1 MFKKILIA
9 NRGEIAC
16 RIARTC
22 RRLGVAAAG
31 VHSAA
36 DRDALHVREIG
47 ESVEIGG
54 AAASESY
61 LRIDAVIAAAKA
73 VGAEAIHPGFGFLA
87 ENAAF
92 ARAVEAAGLVFIGPT
107 PEVIERLGDK
117 AAAKREAEAAGVPIV
132 PGSRTPSTDP
142 TEIAATV
149 RRIGLPVMLKAAAGG
164 GGKGMRGI
172 ESLDGLEQEIE
183 SAMREAKNAFGDA
196 GLIVEKLIRR
206 GRHIEIQIAGD
217 GRGKVIHLYER
228 ECTLQRRHQKLI
240 EEAPAAPLPAGLR
253 ERLLDDALRLAR
265 RLDYRGVGTVEFLV
279 AGDRHWFLE
288 VNPRLQVEHPVTEEV
303 TGIDIVE
310 LMLRVA
316 CGERLPV
323 RQADV
328 RVSGHAVEARL
339 CAEDAEHDFLP
350 ATGSIE
356 QIAFPSGGVRVE
368 TGVRAGSVV
377 TPHYDSLLA
386 KLVVHA
392 PSRDEAIDRAQAAL
406 AATRVLGVTTN
417 ADFLR
422 RLLARPEVRDAGF
435 HTRSIDEWLARPER
449 ATQAVPLD
457 IVAAAGLWWMLDE
470 RARALDC
477 GAWSGAD
484 VTGWQLQA
492 GDDALSAVP
501 AVLLRDGAS
510 VHEVYLGIPGPDGF
524 TTVLVGAQRLR
535 LALRA
540 QADGGWQCEHG
551 VELQTLA
558 LARRGTSLFV
568 QGGGAS
574 HQLEVVPYLARATA
588 GSAGSGELRAPM
600 MGTILATHAEV
611 GRPVRA
617 GDVVV
622 TMESMKMELKICAEH
637 DGVLASLS
645 VSPGQTVERGLV
657 VAVVGAETD
666 PGVPGPRTEREPGA
680 QTS

>member
-228 ECTLQRRHQKLI
+228 ECTLQRRHQKVI
-240 EEAPAAPLPAGLR
+240 EEAPAANLSAAMR
-253 ERLLDDALRLAR
+253 ERMASDAVCLGERLK
-265 RLDYRGVGTVEFLV
+265 YRGVGTVEFIV
-279 AGDRHWFLE
+279 GEQDYHFLE
-288 VNPRLQVEHPVTEEV
+288 VNPRLQVEHPVTEAV
-303 TGIDIVE
+303 TGLDIVE
-310 LMLRVA
+310 LMMRITSGEGLPLRQD
-316 CGERLPV
+316 EV
-323 RQADV
+323 RI
-328 RVSGHAVEARL
+328 SGHAVEARI
-339 CAEDAEHDFLP
+339 CAEDPAANFLP
-350 ATGSIE
+350 STGRLS
-356 QIAFPSGGVRVE
+356 QVRFPHAGVRVE
-368 TGVRAGSVV
+368 TGIESGSEV
-377 TPHYDSLLA
+377 TPFYDSMLA
-386 KLVVHA
+386 KLITHA
-392 PSRDEAIDRAQAAL
+392 PTRQEALDRLERALDE
-406 AATRVLGVTTN
+406 TVVFGVTSN
-417 ADFLR
+417 IGFLQH
-422 RLLARPEVRDAGF
+422 LIDLPETRKATF
-435 HTRSIDEWLARPER
+435 HTRLIDEQIEGW
-449 ATQAVPLD
+449 
-457 IVAAAGLWWMLDE
+457 
-470 RARALDC
+470 ALDKARHD
-477 GAWSGAD
+477 GQTLAIAAVQWLRGQREHEGRSRWTGWAGS
-484 VTGWQLQA
+484 GWQLGA
-492 GDDALSAVP
+492 GDDGLAPVPSLHVEATDGVSAEIRFGPVG
-501 AVLLRDGAS
+501 ADGS
-510 VHEVYLGIPGPDGF
+510 
-524 TTVLVGAQRLR
+524 VLVGVDDARLRLR
-535 LALRA
+535 LAPADAPDRFLAVVDGRREMVSVHGDGDMLYVQDGRGMHALKAIPYLSYISASA
-540 QADGGWQCEHG
+540 QA
-551 VELQTLA
+551 
-558 LARRGTSLFV
+558 
-568 QGGGAS
+568 
-574 HQLEVVPYLARATA
+574 
-588 GSAGSGELRAPM
+588 SGDVKAPM
-600 MGTILATHAEV
+600 MGLILKVQVA
-611 GRPVRA
+611 P
-617 GDVVV
+617 GDRVEKGAVVAIL
-622 TMESMKMELKICAEH
+622 ESMKMEMRIVADCS
-637 DGVLASLS
+637 GTVSS
-645 VSPGQTVERGLV
+645 VACQAGQTVERN
-657 VAVVGAETD
+657 AVVVSITPE
-666 PGVPGPRTEREPGA
+666 
-680 QTS
+680 